1 VDLQLSDAQKEI
13 FAGWRRP
20 TETFGSQS
28 ADEHWEVDRHASVMA
43 AVHEMDLVQDITTDC
58 SVVASLCALT
68 ARTEKGHGK
77 VIPLLHCLNSLL
89 KFSLSSL
96 LLQCT
101 PMINLIS
108 GLEFL
113 KTENIYFVST
123 SMVASEKL
131 SSTTDFHLQIH
142 PACFT

>member
-1 VDLQLSDAQKEI
+1 VDLTLSDAQKEI

-28 ADEHWEVDRHASVMA
+28 AAEHREVDRHASVMA

-77 VIPLLHCLNSLL
+77 VISLLHFLSPLL

-96 LLQCT
+96 LLQYT
-101 PMINLIS
+101 LMINLIS

-113 KTENIYFVST
+113 KTENTYFVFT
-123 SMVASEKL
+123 SMVASVKL
-131 SSTTDFHLQIH
+131 PSTTDFHLQIH
-142 PACFT
+142 LACFT